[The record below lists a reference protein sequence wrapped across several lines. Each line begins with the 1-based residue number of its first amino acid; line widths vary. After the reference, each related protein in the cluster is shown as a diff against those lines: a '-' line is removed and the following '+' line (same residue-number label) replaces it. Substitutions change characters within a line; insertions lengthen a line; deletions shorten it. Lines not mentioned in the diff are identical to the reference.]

1 MSANFVSIIVPTLN
15 EEKYIARAITSLI
28 PKGVTFGY
36 EILVMDGGSTD
47 RTIELVQGLIA
58 DDSHIR
64 LIHNP
69 RRLQSAAVNSG
80 AELADQRSRILVRAD
95 SHAVYPAGFVESCVR
110 RLGETGAKSVV
121 VTMNTE
127 GVGWWQRGVAAA
139 QNSIIGN
146 GGSAHRR
153 PGPSRFVDH
162 GHHAAFDR
170 DFFRLAG
177 GYDETM
183 PANEDVDL
191 DARIVKAGGQ
201 IWLET
206 SIPITYYPRDSARA
220 LIRQYFRYG
229 RGRALTFQRHRYAL
243 KLRQLAPLVVAIINF
258 TALSLSAAISAVF
271 LIVPVAYVLLCIGW
285 GAAAALS
292 RRDSGLLALGPAAI
306 IMHHAWAAGF
316 LTGCIPSPE
325 SSDLDDKRARDI
337 SA

>member
-1 MSANFVSIIVPTLN
+1 MAANFISIIIPSLN
-15 EEKYIARAITSLI
+15 EEKYIGRAIRSLL
-28 PKGVTFGY
+28 PNGAAFDC

-47 RTIELVQGLIA
+47 RTITLVQDLIA
-58 DDSHIR
+58 GDSRIK

-80 AELADQRSRILVRAD
+80 AELADPRSRILVRAD
-95 SHAVYPAGFVESCVR
+95 SHAVYPPDFVGNCVR
-110 RLGETGAKSVV
+110 ALEKTGAKSVV

-153 PGPSRFVDH
+153 PGLSRFVDH

-191 DARIVKAGGQ
+191 DARIVRAGGK

-206 SIPITYYPRDSARA
+206 SISMTYYPRDSAWG
-220 LIRQYFRYG
+220 LMRQYFYYG
-229 RGRALTFQRHRYAL
+229 RGRALTFRRHRYAL
-243 KLRQLAPLVVAIINF
+243 KLRQLAPLFIFVINGG
-258 TALSLSAAISAVF
+258 ALSLSVLTNSAF
-271 LIVPVAYVLLCIGW
+271 LIAPMAYLLLCFGW
-285 GAAAALS
+285 GAIAASS
-292 RRDSGLLALGPAAI
+292 RQDLGQLALGPAAV
-306 IMHHAWAAGF
+306 IMHHAWAMGF
-316 LTGCIPSPE
+316 LTGFVETRTVTSGG
-325 SSDLDDKRARDI
+325 
-337 SA
+337 